1 MKKILAVLGTAVT
14 SLAYSQ
20 GIFMLNN
27 YFPYDY
33 YGNLMAMNFSGCVPA
48 VMNNSPATMKVP
60 ANSHMGNGLAWRI
73 DNYRDQFSTS
83 LYPVTNWI
91 VTLGP
96 SSSTIRPWNHPSLM
110 PGPAGVISNNT
121 RWVTSKFQMHY
132 PGTGNPVIGFNTNI
146 GDATPNSCIVS
157 VDYFS
162 TPNGSAEW
170 FTITG
175 TETITYFQ
183 IYP

>member
-1 MKKILAVLGTAVT
+1 MKKIVTVLGITAA

-20 GIFMLNN
+20 GMFMLNN
-27 YFPYDY
+27 YSPHDFH
-33 YGNLMAMNFSGCVPA
+33 GNLMAMNLNGCVPA
-48 VMNNSPATMKVP
+48 VMNNDPASIIVP
-60 ANSHMGNGLAWRI
+60 ANSHMGNGLAWKI

-83 LYPVTNWI
+83 IYPVTNWI

-96 SSSTIRPWNHPSLM
+96 SPSTIRLWNNPSLM
-110 PGPAGVISNNT
+110 PGGVIANNT
-121 RWVTSKFQMHY
+121 KWTTSKFQMY
-132 PGTGNPVIGFNTNI
+132 YAGTGNHVVGFNTSLGN
-146 GDATPNSCIVS
+146 ATPNSCITS

-175 TETITYFQ
+175 TDTITYFQ